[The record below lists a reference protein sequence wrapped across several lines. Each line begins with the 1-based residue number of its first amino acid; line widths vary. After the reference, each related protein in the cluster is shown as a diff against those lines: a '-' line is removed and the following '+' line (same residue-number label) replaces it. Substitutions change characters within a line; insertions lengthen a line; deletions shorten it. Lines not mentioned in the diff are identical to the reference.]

1 MKHGTTVGIALAALP
16 LAAAQPV
23 LGQVSEIQIAPVTM
37 TLTVGE
43 QRTFLA
49 TAYDPT
55 GNPVL
60 TASFTW
66 ISTDLQVVTVTYDP
80 ASPQV
85 ATVTAV
91 GPGVAQIEARSGG
104 TVRSQAVIQVTAP
117 QQAAPQ
123 LPDSVLPAN
132 VTTSTVSQVARIEPD
147 IFGLNVSCRVGGFV
161 ASDLLLT
168 TYRSIRGAQSLTVIL
183 SDGRR
188 VENAQVAAYDVEDDL
203 AILRVDGPGTG
214 IQMGSDATNG
224 QWVWSLAQPGCQ
236 QTVAAGA
243 RVTGSANG
251 RTQVNRDVGQ
261 SQMGAPV
268 ISRQGQL
275 VGVVSEGNQV
285 IRASRISSLI
295 SDARALVASGSLL
308 TTAEVARRENHS
320 YGAVALRS
328 DVLAASARITPMEPW
343 HWEDLETDQ
352 RLPYTLNGPI
362 GRYRVQLVA
371 GGEVL
376 NTVTVEPQAGATT
389 QTLLTRPVTAEAAGP
404 AQPGTPQLQT
414 QGGGGFPVALVVL
427 GVAAAGG
434 GAAFLLMG
442 GGDENG
448 GGDPD
453 PVPSTGSI
461 TIRIPIPGG

>member
-1 MKHGTTVGIALAALP
+1 
-16 LAAAQPV
+16 
-23 LGQVSEIQIAPVTM
+23 
-37 TLTVGE
+37 
-43 QRTFLA
+43 
-49 TAYDPT
+49 
-55 GNPVL
+55 
-60 TASFTW
+60 
-66 ISTDLQVVTVTYDP
+66 
-80 ASPQV
+80 
-85 ATVTAV
+85 
-91 GPGVAQIEARSGG
+91 
-104 TVRSQAVIQVTAP
+104 
-117 QQAAPQ
+117 
-123 LPDSVLPAN
+123 
-132 VTTSTVSQVARIEPD
+132 
-147 IFGLNVSCRVGGFV
+147 
-161 ASDLLLT
+161 
-168 TYRSIRGAQSLTVIL
+168 
-183 SDGRR
+183 
-188 VENAQVAAYDVEDDL
+188 
-203 AILRVDGPGTG
+203 
-214 IQMGSDATNG
+214 
-224 QWVWSLAQPGCQ
+224 
-236 QTVAAGA
+236 
-243 RVTGSANG
+243 
-251 RTQVNRDVGQ
+251 
-261 SQMGAPV
+261 
-268 ISRQGQL
+268 